1 MRQSGCQKKIVLR
14 PSPTSERSLLVCLI
28 GELDS
33 ENRWPNLKKV
43 KPPFRMQSQILPP
56 QRTTGW
62 DSFRAFTL
70 IELLVVIAMIAMLAG
85 LLLPALSKAKESAR
99 CASCM
104 NNLRQIGLASVTY
117 SLDQNGHLPWF
128 RNWLF
133 TKPGDLTSGRLYPY
147 LNSKPV
153 YLCPTDRLRLAS
165 KPRQSPPIL
174 PVLPFGNT
182 SGRRDYSYAMNC
194 GICHATA
201 LSSFLDPTKTLLFME
216 GDLDPND
223 YTGQVGPVI
232 TPRALAFRHNN
243 RGNLILSDLHIER
256 MDRKGYDKAKR
267 SKRFWFPTEDTTGP
281 GGMPFGAG
289 LE

>member
-1 MRQSGCQKKIVLR
+1 
-14 PSPTSERSLLVCLI
+14 
-28 GELDS
+28 
-33 ENRWPNLKKV
+33 
-43 KPPFRMQSQILPP
+43 MQNQILE
-56 QRTTGW
+56 RRRNSRW

-70 IELLVVIAMIAMLAG
+70 IELLVVIAIIAILAG

-99 CASCM
+99 SASCM

-117 SLDQNGHLPWF
+117 SLDQKGHLPWF

-133 TKPGDLTSGRLYPY
+133 TKSGDLTSGRLYPY

-153 YLCPTDRLRLAS
+153 YLCPTDKLRLTA
-165 KPRQSPPIL
+165 KGRQSPPVWPI
-174 PVLPFGNT
+174 LPFGSS

-201 LSSFLDPTKTLLFME
+201 LSSFLEPTKTLLFME

-223 YTGQVGPVI
+223 YTGQVGPAFI
-232 TPRALAFRHNN
+232 ARPLAFRHNN
-243 RGNLILSDLHIER
+243 RGNLILSDIHVER
-256 MDRKGYDKAKR
+256 MDRKGFDKVKKT
-267 SKRFWFPTEDTTGP
+267 KRFWFPTQDTSGP
-281 GGMPFGAG
+281 FGMPFGAG